1 MSGKPL
7 MADPETS
14 SMKRLSIRMI
24 LFVIVLSAVH
34 ISAIAPL
41 KSPAIRLPEEAP
53 SPPIVQTRDGLAQLI
68 EPLR

>member
-7 MADPETS
+7 LVVPETS
-14 SMKRLSIRMI
+14 SMKRLSMRMI

-41 KSPAIRLPEEAP
+41 KSPAIRPPDGAP
-53 SPPIVQTRDGLAQLI
+53 SPPIVQTQDGLSQLI
-68 EPLR
+68 EPLQ

>member
-1 MSGKPL
+1 
-7 MADPETS
+7 
-14 SMKRLSIRMI
+14 MKRLSIRMI

-41 KSPAIRLPEEAP
+41 KSPASRAPEEAP
-53 SPPIVQTRDGLAQLI
+53 SPPIVQTQDGLSQLV